1 MIELK
6 DVSMAFKNTIVLK
19 NVSLTLEKNHCYGFV
34 GRNGSG
40 KSILFK
46 AICGLL
52 PTSSGTVLVDGQQ
65 IGKDMEYIHNAG
77 VLIETPQ
84 FVPGWTGYENLRILA
99 DIQKKIGEQEIME
112 VLKQVGLADAHNK
125 KVKQYSLG
133 MKQRL
138 RIAQAIM
145 EKPSY
150 YILDEPFNGLDA
162 SGVEEMHELF
172 TQLKKEDC
180 IILMTSH
187 DERDIEALADQVF
200 QIEEGR
206 VKTNEK

>member
-1 MIELK
+1 M
-6 DVSMAFKNTIVLK
+6 
-19 NVSLTLEKNHCYGFV
+19 
-34 GRNGSG
+34 
-40 KSILFK
+40 
-46 AICGLL
+46 

-77 VLIETPQ
+77 VLVETPQ

-187 DERDIEALADQVF
+187 DERDIEALADRVF